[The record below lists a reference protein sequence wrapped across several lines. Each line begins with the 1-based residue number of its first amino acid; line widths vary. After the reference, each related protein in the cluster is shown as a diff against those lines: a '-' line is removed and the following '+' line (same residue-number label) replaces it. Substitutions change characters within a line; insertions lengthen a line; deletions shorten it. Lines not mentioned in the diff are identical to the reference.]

1 MNPPLLVSWKN
12 GVQRKTPPRC
22 LAAKK
27 KRKRRSAERKVHVHP
42 ILTSRMYTGVHH
54 TLFPDLCADE
64 KKFFNY
70 FRMSKPSFEEL
81 LSYVRKDITGTT
93 KKIEIMYFTR
103 RETDRHWAWEAGQW
117 AAVADTG
124 GVVWKLPFKTM
135 LYSEWRTLPMSAT
148 SCGSETPKR

>member
-1 MNPPLLVSWKN
+1 MASNEKLLLVA
-12 GVQRKTPPRC
+12 
-22 LAAKK
+22 LLAKK
-27 KRKRRSAERKVHVHP
+27 QRKRRSAERKVHVHP

-93 KKIEIMYFTR
+93 TKL
-103 RETDRHWAWEAGQW
+103 RECILPDEKLTVTEHDDR
-117 AAVADTG
+117 
-124 GVVWKLPFKTM
+124 LPP
-135 LYSEWRTLPMSAT
+135 LASE
-148 SCGSETPKR
+148 